1 MSGVLWLCKLCGP
14 EKAFEPRHKALLE
27 TYLAVWND
35 STQEQQQQ
43 LWLEYA
49 ADYLS
54 EQDDVK

>member
-1 MSGVLWLCKLCGP
+1 
-14 EKAFEPRHKALLE
+14 
-27 TYLAVWND
+27 VWND